1 MTISESNGD
10 QGHGGDRCEQLRVR
24 WSAVAQLW
32 RDSSEQW
39 SSVEEKRAAGESQTR
54 EKKRVWGGERKNSK
68 INARDTVTVHICMV
82 TVALVHL
89 CTILQPLIW
98 VFFFF
103 FLFFCFFLSKC
114 VIWSVFCILKD
125 FVSTDADALRACKAC
140 YYYYLLSASFWLF
153 NLIMRN

>member
-1 MTISESNGD
+1 MYGYCSTCAFMHNFTTIDMS
-10 QGHGGDRCEQLRVR
+10 
-24 WSAVAQLW
+24 
-32 RDSSEQW
+32 
-39 SSVEEKRAAGESQTR
+39 
-54 EKKRVWGGERKNSK
+54 
-68 INARDTVTVHICMV
+68 
-82 TVALVHL
+82 
-89 CTILQPLIW
+89 

-103 FLFFCFFLSKC
+103 GFFFFLLSKC